1 MHVPGARREIRARQA
16 QMPAR
21 KKRGGSWFR
30 LRGGRFPLTPVRKRQ
45 DTDGA
50 HCGRSREWK
59 MRKVLPAPCA
69 RAFFA
74 PARSPA
80 TAESAGRYVRGM
92 HVPGTRREM
101 RARQA
106 QMPACKKRGGA
117 WFRLRGGRFPLTP
130 VRKRQDTDGAHC
142 GRSREWKMR
151 KVLPAPCARAFF
163 APAGGTG
170 SGADGE
176 PHCQSH

>member
-1 MHVPGARREIRARQA
+1 MTRLPAGKTSARSVGKGRAGRPGKRRAGQSGTEKISCDSESPAGGTGSAESAGGYVRGMHVPGARREIRARQA

-21 KKRGGSWFR
+21 KKRGGAWFW

-45 DTDGA
+45 DTN
-50 HCGRSREWK
+50 
-59 MRKVLPAPCA
+59 
-69 RAFFA
+69 
-74 PARSPA
+74 
-80 TAESAGRYVRGM
+80 
-92 HVPGTRREM
+92 
-101 RARQA
+101 
-106 QMPACKKRGGA
+106 
-117 WFRLRGGRFPLTP
+117 
-130 VRKRQDTDGAHC
+130 GAHC